1 MTILDTLN
9 EAQRIVGRYWKED
22 QPPEQAQILGC
33 ARDALSFISS
43 TGQPYRFEDYRNRLQ
58 AENPSRE
65 RSPSGTYRAP
75 EMHEPSRDLAETTG
89 ELVRRAEGFF
99 ERSRDELRSE
109 PERALALVIID
120 ALRFIVSTGQLDD
133 FNRYLQE
140 LDSNEPPRVVASFD
154 TREQAEAWLKNH
166 PSPPH
171 CASILIAGR
180 YHTVA
185 YDRETNGRYLPP
197 SRDLE
202 YYLVSLKQDSPPT
215 ATASFDT
222 RQEAEAWLSAQSAPP
237 RRAWVLI
244 SGELYLAVYHPN
256 VNHRAL
262 YPLSMADGFEIN
274 TEVEPESA

>member
-9 EAQRIVGRYWKED
+9 EAQRIVGHYWKEE
-22 QPPEQAQILGC
+22 QSPEQARILGC
-33 ARDALSFISS
+33 ARDALSFICS
-43 TGQPYRFEDYRNRLQ
+43 TGQPYRFEDYRKRLQ

-65 RSPSGTYRAP
+65 RSPSGTDRVPA
-75 EMHEPSRDLAETTG
+75 MHEPSRDLA
-89 ELVRRAEGFF
+89 AEGFF

-120 ALRFIVSTGQLDD
+120 ALRFIASTGQLDD

-154 TREQAEAWLKNH
+154 TREQAETWLKNH

-222 RQEAEAWLSAQSAPP
+222 RQEAEAWLRAQSAPP
-237 RRAWVLI
+237 RRTWALI

-274 TEVEPESA
+274 TEVEPEST

>member
-9 EAQRIVGRYWKED
+9 EAQGLVGRYWKEE
-22 QPPEQAQILGC
+22 QSPEQAQLLGC
-33 ARDALSFISS
+33 ARDVLLFLGS
-43 TGQPYRFEDYRNRLQ
+43 TGQPYRFEDYR
-58 AENPSRE
+58 RE
-65 RSPSGTYRAP
+65 GAPSGTARAP
-75 EMHEPSRDLAETTG
+75 DMHEPSQGLATTTE

-99 ERSRDELRSE
+99 EQLRGELQPVE
-109 PERALALVIID
+109 ERALALVIID

-133 FNRYLQE
+133 FKSYLQH
-140 LDSNEPPRVVASFD
+140 LDSNEPPRVVASFE
-154 TREQAEAWLKNH
+154 TREQAEDWLKNH

-202 YYLVSLKQDSPPT
+202 YHLASLKQGGPP
-215 ATASFDT
+215 AAVASFDT
-222 RQEAEAWLSAQSAPP
+222 RPEADAWLSAQPAPP
-237 RRAWVLI
+237 RQAWVLI
-244 SGELYLAVYHPN
+244 SGEVYLAVYHPN

-262 YPLSMADGFEIN
+262 YPLSMAEGFEIN
-274 TEVEPESA
+274 TGGAQ

>member
-9 EAQRIVGRYWKED
+9 EAQGLVGRYWKED
-22 QPPEQAQILGC
+22 QSPEQARILGC
-33 ARDALSFISS
+33 ARDALIFICS
-43 TGQPYRFEDYRNRLQ
+43 TGQPYRFEDYRKQLQ

-65 RSPSGTYRAP
+65 SAP
-75 EMHEPSRDLAETTG
+75 PE

-99 ERSRDELRSE
+99 EQLLGGLQSE
-109 PERALALVIID
+109 EERALALIIID
-120 ALRFIVSTGQLDD
+120 ALRFIPSTGQLDD
-133 FNRYLQE
+133 FKSYLQD
-140 LDSNEPPRVVASFD
+140 LDANEPPRVVASFD
-154 TREQAEAWLKNH
+154 TREQAENWLKNH

-202 YYLVSLKQDSPPT
+202 YYLASLKQGSPL
-215 ATASFDT
+215 AAVASFDT
-222 RQEAEAWLSAQSAPP
+222 RQEAEAWLSAQPTPP

-244 SGELYLAVYHPN
+244 SGEVYLAVYHPN
-256 VNHRAL
+256 VNYRAL

-274 TEVEPESA
+274 TEVEPERA